1 MYDKTKAEQFW
12 TRRVSEVSELRAVL
26 SYNVPDYVNE
36 TYTKWELGLLAK
48 SLEDINGKSILDMGC
63 GVGRITMVLLRAGA
77 NVTSLD
83 NSQKMLEIT
92 EAKAKTASL
101 EKNLQLVKSS
111 AHEIPHPDETFDI
124 VVCVGL
130 LEHLPLD
137 IRSQALKE
145 LDRVLKRGGNAYII
159 VNNENSLFLKHNRSY
174 QMDAQRED
182 GYFVG
187 IIGLGYI
194 RDFFANLGTKP
205 EILGS
210 NFLYSYFRHTLDQL
224 GEVEKLDLISEE
236 MMKLALRIDLEG
248 KGGCSIDLGNY
259 LADQFLVRV
268 SK

>member
-111 AHEIPHPDETFDI
+111 AHEIPLPDETFDI
-124 VVCVGL
+124 VVCV
-130 LEHLPLD
+130 
-137 IRSQALKE
+137 
-145 LDRVLKRGGNAYII
+145 
-159 VNNENSLFLKHNRSY
+159 
-174 QMDAQRED
+174 
-182 GYFVG
+182 
-187 IIGLGYI
+187 
-194 RDFFANLGTKP
+194 
-205 EILGS
+205 
-210 NFLYSYFRHTLDQL
+210 
-224 GEVEKLDLISEE
+224 
-236 MMKLALRIDLEG
+236 
-248 KGGCSIDLGNY
+248 
-259 LADQFLVRV
+259 
-268 SK
+268 